1 MRKKLEELEQELEAV
16 TFTDYRTRE
25 IIREMLKLID
35 QALPKEVEPD

>member
-1 MRKKLEELEQELEAV
+1 MRKKLEQLDRELETV